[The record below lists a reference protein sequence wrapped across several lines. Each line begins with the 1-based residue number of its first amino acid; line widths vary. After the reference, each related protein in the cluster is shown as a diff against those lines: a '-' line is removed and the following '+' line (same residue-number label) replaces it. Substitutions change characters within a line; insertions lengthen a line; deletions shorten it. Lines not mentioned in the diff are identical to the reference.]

1 MNHQEFL
8 DKVNMACGDED
19 VVVQFFPREL
29 YYSTEGW
36 VSTYVVR
43 ITNCFPKDFPPVLV
57 KDVLI
62 ILGGRSLNILGHD
75 FLRIFGGFCFY
86 HEFSVTSDDFD
97 EIYPHV
103 EEWVKTLEI
112 WKPNQK
118 ESLHCL
124 VELYRRKAESAQKTT
139 AKHPSFWQRLLGK

>member
-1 MNHQEFL
+1 MNQQEFL

-75 FLRIFGGFCFY
+75 LLRIFGGFCFY